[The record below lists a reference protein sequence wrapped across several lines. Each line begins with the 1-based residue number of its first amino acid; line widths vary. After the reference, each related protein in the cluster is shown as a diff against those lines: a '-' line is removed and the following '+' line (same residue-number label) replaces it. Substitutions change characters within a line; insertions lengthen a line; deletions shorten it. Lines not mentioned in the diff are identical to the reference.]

1 MTAEE
6 AIQDLEAIRVC
17 RVMGKDRTPGIRMA
31 IEALRFKAYFDTL
44 YGQGREITN
53 WHQNGETEPFDNF
66 YDSAVSQREERM
78 A

>member
-17 RVMGKDRTPGIRMA
+17 RVMSKNRMPGIRAA
-31 IEALRFKAYFDTL
+31 IEALRFKAYFDAL
-44 YGQGREITN
+44 YGRGLEIAN
-53 WHQNGETEPFDNF
+53 WHQNGETEPFDHF
-66 YDSAVSQREERM
+66 YDSAVSQREESM